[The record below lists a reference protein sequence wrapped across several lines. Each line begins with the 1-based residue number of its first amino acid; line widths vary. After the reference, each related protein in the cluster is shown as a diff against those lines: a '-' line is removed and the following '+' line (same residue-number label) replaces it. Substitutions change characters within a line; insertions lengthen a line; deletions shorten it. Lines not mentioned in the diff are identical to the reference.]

1 MSTERIELTKEN
13 LKAVHSSLEIV
24 GDTAIVAQT
33 DKNDIPDE
41 NTYARVIGSDFHN
54 GIIEVDVKG
63 SLMKDAFAEARGF
76 VGIAF
81 RINDNDSEFECFYIR
96 PTNGRDC
103 TDPVRKSHG
112 CQYFTYPGYIFS
124 YYREFGI
131 EGFEA
136 KVDTIALDEWAHIK
150 IKVNGEKAKFYVDDV
165 LVLSSDKLKHGDSH
179 GGIGLWTSC
188 GAEGSFKNLTVT
200 KC

>member
-103 TDPVRKSHG
+103 TDSVRKSHG

-150 IKVNGEKAKFYVDDV
+150 IEVNGEKAKFYVDDV

>member
-150 IKVNGEKAKFYVDDV
+150 IEVNGEKAKFYVDDV

-188 GAEGSFKNLTVT
+188 GAEGSFKNLNVT

>member
-1 MSTERIELTKEN
+1 MSTERIELTKGN

-136 KVDTIALDEWAHIK
+136 KADTIALDEWAHIK
-150 IKVNGEKAKFYVDDV
+150 IEVNGEKAKFYVDDV

>member
-1 MSTERIELTKEN
+1 MGTKRIELSNEN
-13 LKAVHSSLEIV
+13 LTAVHSSLEIIS
-24 GDTAIVAQT
+24 DTAIVEQT
-33 DKNDIPDE
+33 DKNNIPDE
-41 NTYARVIGSDFHN
+41 NTYARVIGLDFHN
-54 GIIEVDVKG
+54 GVIEADIRG
-63 SLMKDAFAEARGF
+63 SLMKNAFSEARGF

-81 RINDNDSEFECFYIR
+81 RINENDSEFECFYIR

-131 EGFEA
+131 EGYEA
-136 KVDTIALDEWAHIK
+136 AVDSIALDEWAHIK
-150 IKVNGEKAKFYVDDV
+150 IEVNGDKAKFFVNDE
-165 LVLSSDKLKHGDSH
+165 LVLWSDKLKHGDSH

-188 GAEGSFKNLTVT
+188 DAQGGFKNLTVT
-200 KC
+200 EY

>member
-24 GDTAIVAQT
+24 GDTAVVAQT

-103 TDPVRKSHG
+103 TDSVRKSHG

-150 IKVNGEKAKFYVDDV
+150 IEVNGEKAKFYVDDV